1 MAALVLHALVL
12 FMLNSFSHSLHFSF
26 SQLFL
31 WLMISSKRNLCFHEL
46 PGLQTQLQAHFL
58 ALQKFFGRMET
69 LSIFV
74 FICNNWLLKI
84 CADFGFCCFF
94 QTWIWCTHILCQLF
108 HHCYHEHHCVV
119 SSLLFLS
126 LCFSN
131 PVLIFYIYIYIWKL
145 FLLLFG
151 FLVSCSALYFH
162 SIAQSFSW

>member
-1 MAALVLHALVL
+1 
-12 FMLNSFSHSLHFSF
+12 
-26 SQLFL
+26 
-31 WLMISSKRNLCFHEL
+31 
-46 PGLQTQLQAHFL
+46 
-58 ALQKFFGRMET
+58 
-69 LSIFV
+69 
-74 FICNNWLLKI
+74 
-84 CADFGFCCFF
+84 
-94 QTWIWCTHILCQLF
+94 LCQLF

-131 PVLIFYIYIYIWKL
+131 PVLIFYIYIYIYIYIWKL